1 MSVIHDFNKSLK
13 WSHEQED
20 QPFWVEV
27 YAKAFP
33 TMVNTHSTRADGWAQ
48 RGGIDRTI
56 MLEDGTVITVD
67 EKVRAEKWPD
77 ILIEH
82 WSDLKRQVPGW
93 GHREKSLTCDYIAYA
108 MIPSQICYLL
118 PYQVLRRTIKLN
130 GETWWNK
137 AHSASPEHRDYRVVK
152 ANNGNY
158 WTYSYTV
165 PIETLLDAIR
175 DCLIVTWEGNNG

>member
-1 MSVIHDFNKSLK
+1 MRVIHDFKQSLK
-13 WSHEQED
+13 WSHDQED
-20 QPFWVEV
+20 QPFWLEV

-33 TMVNTHSTRADGWAQ
+33 TMVNTHSTREDGWAQ

-82 WSDLKRQVPGW
+82 WSDLNRRVPGW
-93 GHREKSLTCDYIAYA
+93 GHRDKSLTCDYIAYA

-118 PYQVLRRTIKLN
+118 PYQVLRRAVKLN
-130 GETWWNK
+130 GEMWWNK
-137 AHSASPEHRDYRVVK
+137 AHSPAPEYRDYRVVK
-152 ANNGNY
+152 ADNGNY

-175 DCLIVTWEGNNG
+175 DCLVITWEGN